1 MCNVGC
7 DGRCNGGCNGGCNGK
22 CVTIKLGL
30 SSPHLQVHCG
40 VLFFEPNGFH
50 PSGEGFTLTPSLI
63 RPQSVG
69 QIRLRS
75 ADPTERPIIE
85 PRYLS
90 DSGGQ
95 DMAMLVAGVKHV
107 REIGR
112 EMLQAMG
119 GRGAELHP
127 GGEIQSD
134 AQIEEYVRSY
144 VGTMYHPA
152 CTCRV
157 GRADDGGAVLD
168 EQMRVRGASRLRVA
182 DASAMPEI
190 VGANT
195 NATCIALGEKV
206 ADLVARAA

>member
-1 MCNVGC
+1 
-7 DGRCNGGCNGGCNGK
+7 
-22 CVTIKLGL
+22 
-30 SSPHLQVHCG
+30 
-40 VLFFEPNGFH
+40 
-50 PSGEGFTLTPSLI
+50 
-63 RPQSVG
+63 
-69 QIRLRS
+69 
-75 ADPTERPIIE
+75 
-85 PRYLS
+85 
-90 DSGGQ
+90 
-95 DMAMLVAGVKHV
+95 MAMLVAGVKHV

-127 GGEIQSD
+127 GGAIVSD
-134 AQIEEYVRSY
+134 AQIEEYIRARARSFRNRAGRLADAHAHRSRPYRPLSPLTAPVRHSRIRRAAGSY

-157 GRADDGGAVLD
+157 GRADDRGAVLD

-206 ADLVARAA
+206 ADLVAREA